1 MGSANRF
8 EGIDEY
14 AATLIRCKAQQLIRK
29 PEFKG
34 TDPEDLEQEMI
45 LDLLQ
50 RLPQYDSVRAG
61 RNTFTAR
68 VVEHKVATLL
78 AFQHVPRR
86 DAGGPVQSLREE
98 VNDAKGGAGG
108 KVHSLDEEAGLRR
121 IGADFRLEGDRL
133 EEKLDIEGIIEGLPE
148 DLRQLSYLL
157 RSKTLTEISEETGI
171 PRTSLYRALARLRAR
186 FREAGAEIN
195 LRGSGRFA
203 GNAGK

>member
-78 AFQHVPRR
+78 EFHHARRR
-86 DAGGPVQSLREE
+86 DTGRPVQSLREE
-98 VNDAKGGAGG
+98 VNDVKSAPSG
-108 KVHSLDEEAGLRR
+108 KAHSLDEGAGLRR
-121 IGADFRLEGDRL
+121 IGAPSRLEGDRI
-133 EEKLDIEGIIEGLPE
+133 EERLDVEAILDGLPE
-148 DLRQLSYLL
+148 DLRQLCGLL
-157 RSKTLTEISEETGI
+157 RSKTLTEISKETGI
-171 PRTSLYRALARLRAR
+171 PRTNLYRALARLKKR
-186 FREAGAEIN
+186 FQE
-195 LRGSGRFA
+195 SGVD
-203 GNAGK
+203 GIL